1 MGRIFEVRKEA
12 MKKTN
17 LRKSKLYARYG
28 KEIYMTAKQGGANP
42 DSNLTL
48 KHLIERAKKEEV
60 PMDVIDRN
68 IKKATSADATDFE
81 PIRYEG
87 FGPGGSAFLVDT
99 LTDNVNRT
107 VSEVRYCFTKAS
119 SKLGVKGSVEHL
131 FNHVSM
137 LEVADVSEDTLL
149 ETLLESNI
157 EVTDIEPTD
166 QGYLVVA
173 DGYDLDK
180 IEALFREQNI
190 QIVDSKSG
198 WFADNTLTLTRET
211 LEVFHTLL
219 EMLNDLDDVQN
230 VYHNVDESLLND
242 VKDD

>member
-42 DSNLTL
+42 ESNLTL

-60 PMDVIDRN
+60 PGDVIERN

-107 VSEVRYCFTKAS
+107 VSEVRHCFTKAS

-131 FNHVSM
+131 FNHISM
-137 LEVADVSEDTLL
+137 LEVRDVSEDDLL
-149 ETLLESNI
+149 ETLLESNV
-157 EVTDIEPTD
+157 EVKDIEPTE
-166 QGYLVVA
+166 QGFLVLA

-180 IEALFREQNI
+180 IEAIFREQNI
-190 QIVDSKSG
+190 VIDDSKSG
-198 WFADNTLTLTRET
+198 WFAENMLTLDGEV
-211 LEVFHTLL
+211 LEAFNGLL
-219 EMLNDLDDVQN
+219 DMLNELDDVQN
-230 VYHNVDESLLND
+230 VYHNVDESVLND
-242 VKDD
+242 EKD